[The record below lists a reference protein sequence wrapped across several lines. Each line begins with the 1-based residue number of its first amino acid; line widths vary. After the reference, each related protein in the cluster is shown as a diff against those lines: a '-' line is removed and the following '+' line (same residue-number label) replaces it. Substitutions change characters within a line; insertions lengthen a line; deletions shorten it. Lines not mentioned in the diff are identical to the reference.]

1 MTRRSR
7 YDSEFGN
14 SVSSALTAAK
24 LTQNDLAGNI
34 GVSPSYLNQIMTG
47 RKVAPPKWV
56 EFVAAALK
64 MQDEQRKLLHKA
76 AAKDAG
82 YDVLDL
88 SKA

>member
-1 MTRRSR
+1 M
-7 YDSEFGN
+7 
-14 SVSSALTAAK
+14 SSALTEAN
-24 LTQNDLAGNI
+24 LTQNDLATSI
-34 GVSPSYLNQIMTG
+34 GASPSYLNQIMTG

-56 EFVAAALK
+56 ELVAASLK
-64 MQDEQRKLLHKA
+64 LQEEQRKLLHKA